1 VRRVYKSTV
10 LNIARME
17 DLEAYPSIEC
27 CEFRVCVGSP
37 DGHGWPLTMP
47 SKGVVSSEPPGILEN
62 MHRRVKV
69 M

>member
-1 VRRVYKSTV
+1 
-10 LNIARME
+10 ME
-17 DLEAYPSIEC
+17 ENLEAYSRVDSSLGY
-27 CEFRVCVGSP
+27 RVCVGSP

-62 MHRRVKV
+62 MHKRVRV